1 MRIARAA
8 PSGLRGS
15 LDGATSARTRQLHSC
30 GGQAEPDQDEQI
42 ATTAVAHLD
51 MQIMGGLMI

>member
-8 PSGLRGS
+8 PSGPRGS

-30 GGQAEPDQDEQI
+30 GGQAESGQDEQI
-42 ATTAVAHLD
+42 ATTVVEQLD
-51 MQIMGGLMI
+51 IPIMDGLMI